1 MNPYG
6 LDPAQVQRLRAMSGP
21 PAAQGAVP
29 FAGGGVS
36 TMPPE
41 AMPSPD
47 EAPPPP
53 MPQVVAPTGVAA
65 ADPSRR
71 EWIREGM
78 QAHDFG
84 LSAMDPMAELR
95 RIDEDAERK
104 RQAELYAKR
113 QAAMDAGE
121 LMVVEDSSKSEH
133 PFVIAEGAGGKG
145 YFIPAYGPHEME
157 PMQILEDG
165 RASESNKTDT
175 PYIHVMDAL
184 GNQLVIP
191 DYGPYR
197 GQAVAIGSSDD
208 MKEALAALRG
218 HDDATEAVA
227 VVAKK

>member
-6 LDPAQVQRLRAMSGP
+6 LDPAHIERLRAMSGP
-21 PAAQGAVP
+21 PVAQGAVP

-71 EWIREGM
+71 EWIREGI
-78 QAHDFG
+78 QAADFG
-84 LSAMDPMAELR
+84 LGAMDPMAELR

-121 LMVVEDSSKSEH
+121 LMVVEDASKGEH

-145 YFIPAYGPHEME
+145 YLVPGYGPHEME
-157 PMQILEDG
+157 PLQIIEDA
-165 RASESNKTDT
+165 RVSETNPTDT

-184 GNQLVIP
+184 GNELVIP

-197 GQAVAIGSSDD
+197 GQAVAIGSDSDL
-208 MKEALAALRG
+208 KEALAFLRG
-218 HDDATEAVA
+218 QDDAPEAVA